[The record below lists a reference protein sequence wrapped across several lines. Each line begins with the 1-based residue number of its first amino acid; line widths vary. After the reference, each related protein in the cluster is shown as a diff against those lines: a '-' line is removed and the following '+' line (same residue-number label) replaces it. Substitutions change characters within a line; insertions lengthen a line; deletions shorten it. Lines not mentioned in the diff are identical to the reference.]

1 MPSKAD
7 LAKEAQDLAKEL
19 GIEITTEGLNHA
31 SLVSLVSDLK
41 AKKKDADNPA
51 AENAQAE
58 AEAEEV
64 VELPPYS
71 VAKGKAITTK
81 RGIRAE
87 GDEVFASD
95 FVGGQKIL
103 DGFVKTRHIVKA

>member
-1 MPSKAD
+1 MPSNAD
-7 LAKEAQDLAKEL
+7 LTKEANGLAEDL
-19 GIEITTEGLNHA
+19 GIEISTEGLKNDGLSA
-31 SLVSLVSDLK
+31 LVSDLK
-41 AKKKDADNPA
+41 AKKKDANNPA

-58 AEAEEV
+58 AEAEAE
-64 VELPPYS
+64 ELPPYS

-87 GDEVFASD
+87 GDEVLASD

-103 DGFVKTRHIVKA
+103 DGFVKTGHIVKA